1 MLRGAWGLQIEKGQ
15 IALCRIRQHSQ
26 GLTVKESASHPLPP
40 GLVIPSFTE
49 PNVAEEQVL
58 VAALRRLLTQAGWRG
73 GSAVVAIP
81 DLSCRIGYQD
91 FEELKGTPAEVRQFL
106 SWRMKD
112 RLPFPVQE
120 ARIDYQ
126 PLRSREDG
134 MCLLYLLAR
143 EAVIGQYEALLAQ
156 AGLEPS
162 RIVPRGLAL
171 HRLLA
176 IDGTRGKQ
184 LFLTPGPA
192 SDLLMYIEE
201 GVPYLWRVLPWQENG
216 SIQDLNHRV
225 ERTVRELHETI
236 TYLEEEMR
244 VGQLDGLILLG
255 EIEPAFTEAM
265 KTACQFPIQ
274 TVPVSRLSLPG
285 ELLPSAGAALL
296 QQTWRPRWKSP

>member
-15 IALCRIRQHSQ
+15 LALCRIRQHSQ

-49 PNVAEEQVL
+49 PNVAEEQVM
-58 VAALRRLLTQAGWRG
+58 VAALRRLLKQAGWRR

-91 FEELKGTPAEVRQFL
+91 FEELKGTSSEVRQFL

-120 ARIDYQ
+120 TRIDYQ

-143 EAVIGQYEALLAQ
+143 EAVIGQYETLLAQ
-156 AGLEPS
+156 AGLEPT

-176 IDGTRGKQ
+176 INGTRGKQ
-184 LFLTPGPA
+184 LFLTPA
-192 SDLLMYIEE
+192 VSLA
-201 GVPYLWRVLPWQENG
+201 G
-216 SIQDLNHRV
+216 SPLAGKRQRPGSEPSRGKDGS
-225 ERTVRELHETI
+225 RT
-236 TYLEEEMR
+236 
-244 VGQLDGLILLG
+244 
-255 EIEPAFTEAM
+255 
-265 KTACQFPIQ
+265 
-274 TVPVSRLSLPG
+274 SRDDHLPG
-285 ELLPSAGAALL
+285 RRDEGRTLGRSHPVGRDRTGLH
-296 QQTWRPRWKSP
+296 